1 MKLFKTLL
9 VASLVTILGSCG
21 STRSTSCVQPGKCSK
36 TKTYR
41 VKSHSSNKSYILV
54 GCMLYAQKEE
64 VVLTKEDINY

>member
-41 VKSHSSNKSYILV
+41 VKSHSSKSYNPSGI
-54 GCMLYAQKEE
+54 YAIRSKGRSSFN
-64 VVLTKEDINY
+64 KRRY

>member
-41 VKSHSSNKSYILV
+41 VKSHSSNKSYNP
-54 GCMLYAQKEE
+54 GGMYAIRSKGRSSFN
-64 VVLTKEDINY
+64 KRRY